1 MSALAG
7 ATSLILGAIGA
18 ILCWVALEFV
28 GKPFRKF
35 FDLKRDG
42 LEALNLHANVLV
54 DRQEVVLLMADDGM
68 MGRERPEA
76 APEKRLREAR
86 EAFRL
91 HGSRFLAFASTEGL
105 AVSALKLFGFAPEE
119 AGRGFIGLSNTIDE
133 IGEPRHR
140 NRQLIERSLKV

>member
-1 MSALAG
+1 MSALVGTAP
-7 ATSLILGAIGA
+7 LILGAIGA
-18 ILCWVALEFV
+18 ILCWVALEW

-42 LEALNLHANVLV
+42 LEALSLYANVLI
-54 DRQEVVLLMADDGM
+54 DSRREVVLINDDGV
-68 MGRERPEA
+68 MGWDNRPETA
-76 APEKRLREAR
+76 GAKRLREAK

-91 HGSRFLAFASTEGL
+91 QGSRFLAFASTEGL

-133 IGEPRHR
+133 YGETRHQ
-140 NRQLIERSLKV
+140 NRKLIERSLKV

>member
-42 LEALNLHANVLV
+42 LESLSLYANVLV
-54 DRQEVVLLMADDGM
+54 DRQEVILIADDGL
-68 MGRERPEA
+68 MGQRPET

-105 AVSALKLFGFAPEE
+105 AVSALKLFGFAPEQ

-133 IGEPRHR
+133 IGEPRHQ
-140 NRQLIERSLKV
+140 NRKLIERALKV

>member
-7 ATSLILGAIGA
+7 ATSLIVGAIGA

-42 LEALNLHANVLV
+42 LEALNLYANVLV
-54 DRQEVVLLMADDGM
+54 DRQEVVLIDDDGL
-68 MGRERPEA
+68 MGWNRPET

-105 AVSALKLFGFAPEE
+105 AVSALKLFGFAPEQ
-119 AGRGFIGLSNTIDE
+119 AGRGFVGLSNTI
-133 IGEPRHR
+133 G
-140 NRQLIERSLKV
+140 